1 MKFSTWLLALA
12 AVVALNGCAPKGSV
26 ECGCSADDI
35 LPHCGQKGF
44 IKTGDMAQIDPSMT
58 LAQKA
63 EAVNK
68 GQYKLAYENLK
79 KEEVGLLDDIPVGA
93 IIPHWGEWE
102 FSDRWQICMGQVI
115 DDTQSPLY
123 GKKVPDLTGISISEH
138 KPTYIAGTLEE
149 QYFNKT
155 FGVNYLLEEK
165 THTHSAKIGQN
176 KSIVHPDKNTIQK
189 DTPTAGPYHKHTISM
204 DKAGGH
210 DHGGDN
216 KPHSFGLV
224 YLIKVK

>member
-1 MKFSTWLLALA
+1 MKFSTKLLALT
-12 AVVALNGCAPKGSV
+12 AVVALNGCAPKGS
-26 ECGCSADDI
+26 CGSSAGDI
-35 LPHCGQKGF
+35 LPHKCGQKGF
-44 IKTGDMAQIDPSMT
+44 VKTGEMVQTNPSMT

-63 EAVNK
+63 ETVNK
-68 GQYKLAYENLK
+68 GQYKLAYKNLK
-79 KEEVGLLDDIPVGA
+79 KKEVGLLDDIPIGA
-93 IIPHWGEWE
+93 IIPHWGAWE

-115 DDTQSPLY
+115 DDIESPMH
-123 GKKVPDLTGISISEH
+123 GEKVPDLTGITIKDH

-155 FGVNYLLEEK
+155 FGQNYLSKEAAHVHQAE
-165 THTHSAKIGQN
+165 IGAN
-176 KSIVHPDKNTIQK
+176 KSIVHPDKNTVQSS
-189 DTPTAGPYHKHTISM
+189 TPSAGPYHKHKITM
-204 DKAGGH
+204 EKTGEH